1 MPQFQSTTTG
11 APCWVDLFSSDTDK
25 AEEFYGRLFGWTAE
39 SAGEEYGGYI
49 NFAKD
54 GQLVAG
60 CMRNDGTAGM
70 PDQWSV
76 YLATTDAEATAKA
89 VQAHDGS
96 VVVAPMQVMDRGT
109 MAMFGDVGQAGIG
122 AWQPGTHT
130 GFGVVAEPG
139 APGWFELHTRDY
151 AKAVQ
156 FSQDAF
162 GWDTHV
168 ASDTDDFRYTTL
180 GEGENQQAGI
190 MDIAGFPADEFPVG
204 WSIYFVAHD
213 ADATIAKAV
222 ELGGAVVRPAEDSPF
237 GRLATLSDPTGAQFK
252 IVANG

>member
-1 MPQFQSTTTG
+1 MQF
-11 APCWVDLFSSDTDK
+11 
-25 AEEFYGRLFGWTAE
+25 YR
-39 SAGEEYGGYI
+39 
-49 NFAKD
+49 
-54 GQLVAG
+54 
-60 CMRNDGTAGM
+60 
-70 PDQWSV
+70 
-76 YLATTDAEATAKA
+76 
-89 VQAHDGS
+89 
-96 VVVAPMQVMDRGT
+96 
-109 MAMFGDVGQAGIG
+109 
-122 AWQPGTHT
+122 
-130 GFGVVAEPG
+130 
-139 APGWFELHTRDY
+139 
-151 AKAVQ
+151 
-156 FSQDAF
+156 DAF

-190 MDIAGFPADEFPVG
+190 MDIAGFPAEEFPVG

>member
-25 AEEFYGRLFGWTAE
+25 AEEFYGQLFGWTAE

-60 CMRNDGTAGM
+60 CMRSDGTAGM

-76 YLATTDAEATAKA
+76 YLATTDAEATAEA
-89 VQAHDGS
+89 VQAHGGS
-96 VVVAPMQVMDRGT
+96 VVVAPMQVMDKGT
-109 MAMFGDVGQAGIG
+109 MAMF
-122 AWQPGTHT
+122 
-130 GFGVVAEPG
+130 EPG

-151 AKAVQ
+151 AKTVQ
-156 FSQDAF
+156 FYRDAF

-190 MDIAGFPADEFPVG
+190 MDIAGFPAEEFPVG